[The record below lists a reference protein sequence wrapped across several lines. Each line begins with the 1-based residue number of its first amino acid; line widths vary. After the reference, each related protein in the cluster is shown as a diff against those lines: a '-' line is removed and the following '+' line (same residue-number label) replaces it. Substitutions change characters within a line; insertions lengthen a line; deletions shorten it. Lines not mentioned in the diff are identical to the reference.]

1 MRITPSAAALLL
13 FTATLLSACQ
23 KAEPVVDWRY
33 TKWHMTAAEVR
44 TASGGK
50 AQTADASDQAH
61 DRSRDNRVLLKAP
74 VTWQGLGFMAY
85 YAFGPT
91 DGLLESVTLEL
102 QNASASSNAKL
113 LSLLERQY
121 GQPYSGHEDPST
133 KLLVWGTTGEQVT
146 FIKLSDPQLAVGA
159 PATSV
164 SYQPLIS
171 SR

>member
-1 MRITPSAAALLL
+1 MRLTASAALLL
-13 FTATLLSACQ
+13 STATLLSACK

-33 TKWHMTAAEVR
+33 TKWHMTTAEVLA
-44 TASGGK
+44 ASGGK
-50 AQTADASDQAH
+50 AQAADASDQHH

-74 VTWQGLGFMAY
+74 VNWQGLSFMAY

-102 QNASASSNAKL
+102 QSASASSNAKL

-121 GQPYSGHEDPST
+121 GQPYSGHEDSST
-133 KLLVWGTTGEQVT
+133 KLLVWSTTGEQIS

-164 SYQPLIS
+164 SYQPVTPG
-171 SR
+171 R